1 MQAVKNQV
9 VWGHTRTLFLGS
21 ALLFLINNFFG
32 FDNALTVGP
41 LPRWQALIHLHAG
54 SIGWITLSLIG
65 IAVWLFTG
73 ERDVSESYARG
84 VRTLTRVAVP
94 VFGAY
99 IISFGLAFSLRGFFV
114 LLPIF
119 GTASMLLIWV
129 AAIFSLRQL
138 RHQPVVTTVHVLAA
152 GGLLVAAVGATM
164 GVMLGLER
172 VIGQFLPIVGED
184 RVGVHAGM
192 MDTYIIIVAGAIVEW
207 FVSKDPGGRR
217 TWAGVAQGVAWSV
230 AAILVPVAYLT
241 NALAVLLPMFVLLLF
256 VGLVIFM
263 VRIGWRGLTTNPL
276 SSGPKPWA
284 FFGTFWMV
292 VFVGMFIWAATAF
305 VEDFSLAPSWFF
317 AVFVHAAF
325 VGTMTNLLL
334 GVYSARTQESRSV
347 MAWGEPAARWLIN
360 LGLLAFF
367 ALKITSDS
375 RLGAIVMGIGVVLG
389 VFTMIRRLLA
399 SGQPIAVRGKAA
411 PATGAD

>member
-1 MQAVKNQV
+1 MQGVKNEA

-21 ALLFLINNFFG
+21 ALLFLINIFFG
-32 FDNALTVGP
+32 FDNALTVGD

-65 IAVWLFTG
+65 IAMWLFTG
-73 ERDVSESYARG
+73 EREVSDSYARG
-84 VRTLTRVAVP
+84 LRTLVRVAVP

-129 AAIFSLRQL
+129 AAIFALRQL
-138 RHQPVVTTVHVLAA
+138 RHQTVITTVHVLVA

-164 GVMLGLER
+164 GVMLGMER
-172 VIGQFLPIVGED
+172 VVGQFLPIVGED

-192 MDTYIIIVAGAIVEW
+192 MDTYLILVAGAIVEW

-217 TWAGVAQGVAWSV
+217 TWAGVAQGAAWSV
-230 AAILVPVAYLT
+230 AAILVPLAYLT
-241 NALAVLLPMFVLLLF
+241 NALGTLLPIFVLLLF
-256 VGLVIFM
+256 VGLIFFM
-263 VRIGWRGLTTNPL
+263 VRTGWRGLTTNPL
-276 SSGPKPWA
+276 GDGPKPWA

-292 VFVGMFIWAATAF
+292 VFVGLFIWAATSF
-305 VEDFSLAPSWFF
+305 VEDFSLAPAWFF
-317 AVFVHAAF
+317 AAFAHAGF
-325 VGTMTNLLL
+325 VGTMTNLLM
-334 GVYSARTQESRSV
+334 GVYSARTQDSRAV

-367 ALKITSDS
+367 ALKITSDT
-375 RLGAIVMGIGVVLG
+375 RLGAIVMGIGVLLG
-389 VFTMIRRLLA
+389 VFTMARRLLA
-399 SGQPIAVRGKAA
+399 SGQPMAVRGKAV
-411 PATGAD
+411 PAAGAD

>member
-1 MQAVKNQV
+1 MQGVKNEA

-21 ALLFLINNFFG
+21 ALLFLINIFFG

-41 LPRWQALIHLHAG
+41 LPRWQMLIHLHGG

-73 ERDVSESYARG
+73 QREVSESYARG
-84 VRTLTRVAVP
+84 IRTLARVSIP

-129 AAIFSLRQL
+129 AAIFALRQL

-152 GGLLVAAVGATM
+152 GGLLVAAIGATM

-172 VIGQFLPIVGED
+172 VAGQFLPIVGED

-192 MDTYIIIVAGAIVEW
+192 MDTYLIIVAGAIVEW

-263 VRIGWRGLTTNPL
+263 VRIGWRGLTTSPL
-276 SSGPKPWA
+276 GHGPKPWA

-292 VFVGMFIWAATAF
+292 VFVGLFIWAATAF
-305 VEDFSLAPSWFF
+305 VEDFSLAPTWFF
-317 AVFVHAAF
+317 AVFAHAAF

-334 GVYSARTQESRSV
+334 GVFSARTQEARGV

-367 ALKITSDS
+367 ALKIASDT
-375 RLGAIVMGIGVVLG
+375 RLGAIVMGIGVLLG
-389 VFTMIRRLLA
+389 VFTMLRRLLA
-399 SGQPIAVRGKAA
+399 SGELTAVPGKAA

>member
-1 MQAVKNQV
+1 MHAVKDRA

-21 ALLFLINNFFG
+21 ALLFLINIFFG
-32 FDNALTVGP
+32 FDNALTAGP
-41 LPRWQALIHLHAG
+41 LPRAQLLIHLHGG

-73 ERDVSESYARG
+73 EREVSESYARG
-84 VRTLTRVAVP
+84 VRNLTYAAIP
-94 VFGAY
+94 IFGAY
-99 IISFGLAFSLRGFFV
+99 IVSFGLAFSLRGFFI

-119 GTASMLLIWV
+119 GTASMLLIWI
-129 AAIFSLRQL
+129 AAIFAWRQL
-138 RHQPVVTTVHVLAA
+138 RHQPVVTTVHVLVA

-164 GVMLGLER
+164 GVMLGMER
-172 VIGQFLPIVGED
+172 VLGQFLPIVGED

-192 MDTYIIIVAGAIVEW
+192 MDTYLILVAGAIVEW

-230 AAILVPVAYLT
+230 AAILVPLAYLT
-241 NALAVLLPMFVLLLF
+241 NTLGVLLPMFVLLLF
-256 VGLVIFM
+256 VGLIFFL
-263 VRIGWRGLTTNPL
+263 VRTGWRGLTTSPL
-276 SSGPKPWA
+276 GDGPKPWA

-292 VFVGMFIWAATAF
+292 VFVGLFIWAATAF
-305 VEDFSLAPSWFF
+305 VEDFSLAPTWFF
-317 AVFVHAAF
+317 AVFAHAAF

-334 GVYSARTQESRSV
+334 GVYSARTQESRHV
-347 MAWGEPAARWLIN
+347 LAWGEPAARWLIN

-375 RLGAIVMGIGVVLG
+375 RLGAIVMGIGVLLG
-389 VFTMIRRLLA
+389 VFTMARRLLA
-399 SGQPIAVRGKAA
+399 GGEPMAVRGKAA
-411 PATGAD
+411 PVTGAD

>member
-1 MQAVKNQV
+1 MFALKNRA

-21 ALLFLINNFFG
+21 ALLFLINIYFG
-32 FDNALTVGP
+32 FDNTLTVGQ
-41 LPRWQALIHLHAG
+41 LPRSQMLIHLHGG

-73 ERDVSESYARG
+73 EREVSESYARG
-84 VRTLTRVAVP
+84 IGTLTRISIP

-99 IISFGLAFSLRGFFV
+99 IVSFGLAFSLRGMFI

-129 AAIFSLRQL
+129 AAIFTLRQL

-172 VIGQFLPIVGED
+172 VAGQFLPIVGED

-192 MDTYIIIVAGAIVEW
+192 MDTYLIIVAGAIVEW

-263 VRIGWRGLTTNPL
+263 VRIGWRGLTTSPFGH
-276 SSGPKPWA
+276 GPKPWA

-292 VFVGMFIWAATAF
+292 VFVGLFIWAATAF
-305 VEDFSLAPSWFF
+305 VEDFSLAPTWFF
-317 AVFVHAAF
+317 AVFAHAAF

-334 GVYSARTQESRSV
+334 GVYSARTQESREV

-360 LGLLAFF
+360 LGLLVFF
-367 ALKITSDS
+367 TLKIASDT
-375 RLGAIVMGIGVVLG
+375 RLGAIVMGIGVLLG

-399 SGQPIAVRGKAA
+399 SGAAMGMEKRAA
-411 PATGAD
+411 PVMGAD